1 MKESSFPLSVREREV
16 LKFVAKG
23 LSNKEIALSMRISP
37 STVKRHVEN
46 ILRRL
51 HLKNRI
57 EAAVY
62 FVTKVNFPAQRA
74 GHPSPILVKIFLPRF
89 AICIDSTRPPH
100 LHPATPVGGPR

>member
-1 MKESSFPLSVREREV
+1 MSDYMKESSFPLSEREREV

-23 LSNKEIALSMRISP
+23 LSNKEIAVSMRVSP

-62 FVTKVNFPAQRA
+62 FVTKVTWESEKLRDR
-74 GHPSPILVKIFLPRF
+74 K
-89 AICIDSTRPPH
+89 
-100 LHPATPVGGPR
+100 

>member
-1 MKESSFPLSVREREV
+1 MSDYMKESSFPLSEREREV

-23 LSNKEIALSMRISP
+23 LSNKQIAVSMRVSP

-46 ILRRL
+46 ILRKL

-62 FVTKVNFPAQRA
+62 FVTKVTWESEKLRER
-74 GHPSPILVKIFLPRF
+74 K
-89 AICIDSTRPPH
+89 
-100 LHPATPVGGPR
+100 

>member
-1 MKESSFPLSVREREV
+1 MDYQRGKLNAALSAREAEV

-23 LSNKEIALSMRISP
+23 LSNKQIAVSMRVSP

-62 FVTKVNFPAQRA
+62 FVTKVTWESEKLGER
-74 GHPSPILVKIFLPRF
+74 K
-89 AICIDSTRPPH
+89 
-100 LHPATPVGGPR
+100 

>member
-1 MKESSFPLSVREREV
+1 MKELSFPLSEREREV
-16 LKFVAKG
+16 LQFLAKG
-23 LSNKEIALSMRISP
+23 LSNKEIAVNMRISP

-62 FVTKVNFPAQRA
+62 AVTKVTWESEKLGER
-74 GHPSPILVKIFLPRF
+74 K
-89 AICIDSTRPPH
+89 
-100 LHPATPVGGPR
+100 

>member
-1 MKESSFPLSVREREV
+1 MSDYMKASSFPLSEREREV

-23 LSNKEIALSMRISP
+23 LSNKQIAVSMRVSP

-62 FVTKVNFPAQRA
+62 AVTK
-74 GHPSPILVKIFLPRF
+74 
-89 AICIDSTRPPH
+89 
-100 LHPATPVGGPR
+100 ATWESEKLAERK

>member
-1 MKESSFPLSVREREV
+1 MSDHMRELSLPLSQREREV

-23 LSNKEIALSMRISP
+23 LSNKEIAVSMRLSP

-46 ILRRL
+46 ILRKL

-62 FVTKVNFPAQRA
+62 FVTKVTWESEKLRER
-74 GHPSPILVKIFLPRF
+74 K
-89 AICIDSTRPPH
+89 
-100 LHPATPVGGPR
+100 